1 MTAPAPHISKPA
13 PSGAKILRVGVIRD
27 GKIIEE
33 RHIRHP
39 SPVTVGQDGTN
50 TFVIPA
56 SELPSSFP
64 VFENKGGQYTLVFT
78 DRMNGRVANR
88 SGDHDFAGL
97 KTKNL
102 VTRRG
107 NVWTL
112 PLDESARGKVSLGEV
127 TLLFQFVSPRPE
139 PARVALPADLRG
151 SVWSSIDHLFFG
163 ILAASLFLHFV
174 GAACIVLSPK
184 PQDADLSLDELPD
197 RFARVLLPPKAPEPE
212 QPKALEPT
220 AQTEEKKD
228 AKKDVK
234 KKDELPAE
242 ANARKAVLQQK
253 VASKGLL
260 KILGSAGGSGAL
272 QDVLGSGTGSG
283 DVAAAL
289 AGARGVSVATADS
302 VGGPRGGGAGRTAGI
317 GDVGTAGGGKVALAG
332 KGDAKVSGQV
342 SAAAPEVD
350 SADVDRAAL
359 SRYIRDRLGAI
370 RGCYERELKRNPS
383 LKGKVVV
390 RFNITPAG
398 RAGDVRI
405 EENTL
410 GSPEVGSCIQ
420 GLMRTWIFPFKPP
433 DEVPVQ
439 YPFLFTSAG

>member
-1 MTAPAPHISKPA
+1 MSRPAA
-13 PSGAKILRVGVIRD
+13 SGAKILRVGVIRD

-39 SPVTVGQDGTN
+39 ATVTVGQDGSN
-50 TFVIPA
+50 TFVVPA
-56 SELPSSFP
+56 SELPATFP
-64 VFENKGGQYTLVFT
+64 VFDHRGNQYTLLFT
-78 DRMNGRVANR
+78 DRMNGRVVNR
-88 SGDHDFAGL
+88 QGDFDFATL
-97 KTKNL
+97 KSRNL
-102 VTRRG
+102 VQKRG
-107 NVWTL
+107 SVWAL
-112 PLDESARGKVSLGEV
+112 SLDESTKGKVSLGEV
-127 TLLFQFVSPRPE
+127 TLLFQFVPPPPE
-139 PARVALPADLRG
+139 PARIELPPDVRG
-151 SVWSSIDHLFFG
+151 TVWRSIDHLFFG
-163 ILAASLFLHFV
+163 ILAASLFVHFA
-174 GAACIVLSPK
+174 GAACIMLSPK
-184 PQDADLSLDELPD
+184 PPDADLALDELPD

-212 QPKALEPT
+212 QPKTPDQT
-220 AQTEEKKD
+220 AQVEE
-228 AKKDVK
+228 KKDVK
-234 KKDELPAE
+234 KDQKKKELPSDAT
-242 ANARKAVLQQK
+242 ARKAVLQQK

-289 AGARGVSVATADS
+289 AGARGVSIATADS
-302 VGGPRGGGAGRTAGI
+302 VGARAGGGSGRAAGI
-317 GDVGTAGGGKVALAG
+317 GDVGTSGGGKVALAG

-342 SAAAPEVD
+342 STAAPEVD

-370 RGCYERELKRNPS
+370 RGCYERELKRNPG

-398 RAGDVRI
+398 RAGDIRI
-405 EENTL
+405 EENSL
-410 GSPEVGSCIQ
+410 GSAEVGACITQ
-420 GLMRTWIFPFKPP
+420 LMRSWIFPFRPP

>member
-1 MTAPAPHISKPA
+1 MRARALPSSKPA
-13 PSGAKILRVGVIRD
+13 SSGVKILRVGVIRD

-39 SPVTVGQDGTN
+39 ATVTVGQDGAS

-56 SELPSSFP
+56 SELPASFP
-64 VFENKGGQYTLVFT
+64 VFDWRTGQYTLLFT
-78 DRMNGRVANR
+78 DRMNGRVVNR
-88 SGDHDFAGL
+88 SGDNDFAGL
-97 KTKNL
+97 KSKNL
-102 VTRRG
+102 VQKRG
-107 NVWTL
+107 SVWAL
-112 PLDESARGKVSLGEV
+112 PLDESAKGKVSLGEV
-127 TLLFQFVSPRPE
+127 TLLFQFVSPPPE
-139 PARVALPADLRG
+139 PARIELPPDVRG
-151 SVWSSIDHLFFG
+151 TVWRSIDHLFFG
-163 ILAASLFLHFV
+163 ILAASLFLHFT
-174 GAACIVLSPK
+174 GAACIMLSPK
-184 PQDADLSLDELPD
+184 PPDADLTLDELPD

-212 QPKALEPT
+212 QPKAEQT
-220 AQTEEKKD
+220 AQAEEKKEP
-228 AKKDVK
+228 KRDVK
-234 KKDELPAE
+234 KKELPSDA
-242 ANARKAVLQQK
+242 AARKAVIQQR

-289 AGARGVSVATADS
+289 AGARGVSLATADS
-302 VGGPRGGGAGRTAGI
+302 VGARAGGGAGRTAGI

-332 KGDAKVSGQV
+332 KGDARVTGQV
-342 SAAAPEVD
+342 SAASPEVD

-398 RAGDVRI
+398 RAGDIRI

-410 GSPEVGSCIQ
+410 GSGEVAQCIQ
-420 GLMRTWIFPFKPP
+420 GLMRSWIFPFKPP

>member
-1 MTAPAPHISKPA
+1 MTKPA
-13 PSGAKILRVGVIRD
+13 SSGAKILRVGVIRD

-33 RHIRHP
+33 RQIRHP
-39 SPVTVGQDGTN
+39 SPVTIGQDGTN

-56 SELPSSFP
+56 SELPASFP
-64 VFENKGGQYTLVFT
+64 VFEHRNGAYTLVFT
-78 DRMNGRVANR
+78 DRMNGRVASR
-88 SGDHDFAGL
+88 SGDFDFAGL
-97 KTKNL
+97 KSKGL
-102 VTRRG
+102 VQKRG
-107 NVWTL
+107 SVWAL
-112 PLDESARGKVSLGEV
+112 PLDESAKGKVSVGEV
-127 TLLFQFVSPRPE
+127 TLLFQFVAPRPE
-139 PARVALPADLRG
+139 PARIELPAEVRG
-151 SVWSSIDHLFFG
+151 TVWRSIDHLFFG

-212 QPKALEPT
+212 QPKATEPT

-228 AKKDVK
+228 KKDVK
-234 KKDELPAE
+234 KKDELPAD
-242 ANARKAVLQQK
+242 ATARKAVLQQK
-253 VASKGLL
+253 VGSKGLL
-260 KILGSAGGSGAL
+260 KILGSAGGGGAL

-289 AGARGVSVATADS
+289 AGARGVSIATSES

-317 GDVGTAGGGKVALAG
+317 GDVGTAGGGKVALGG

>member
-97 KTKNL
+97 KTKKL

-184 PQDADLSLDELPD
+184 PLDADLSLDELPD

-212 QPKALEPT
+212 QPKATEPT

-234 KKDELPAE
+234 KKDELPADST
-242 ANARKAVLQQK
+242 ARKAVLQQK

-289 AGARGVSVATADS
+289 AGARGVSIATADS

-398 RAGDVRI
+398 RAGDIRI

>member
-1 MTAPAPHISKPA
+1 MTKPA
-13 PSGAKILRVGVIRD
+13 SSGAKILRVGVIRD

-33 RHIRHP
+33 RQIRHP
-39 SPVTVGQDGTN
+39 SPVTIGQDGTN

-56 SELPSSFP
+56 SELPASFP
-64 VFENKGGQYTLVFT
+64 VFEHRNGAYTLVFT
-78 DRMNGRVANR
+78 DRMNGRVASR
-88 SGDHDFAGL
+88 SGDFDFAGL
-97 KTKNL
+97 KSKGL
-102 VTRRG
+102 VQKRG
-107 NVWTL
+107 SVWAL
-112 PLDESARGKVSLGEV
+112 PLDESAKGKVSVGEV
-127 TLLFQFVSPRPE
+127 TLLFQFVAPRPE
-139 PARVALPADLRG
+139 PARIELPAEVRG
-151 SVWSSIDHLFFG
+151 TVWRSIDHLFFG
-163 ILAASLFLHFV
+163 ILAVSLFLHFA
-174 GAACIVLSPK
+174 GAACIMLSPK
-184 PQDADLSLDELPD
+184 PPDPDLALDDLPD
-197 RFARVLLPPKAPEPE
+197 RFARVLLPPKPPEPE
-212 QPKALEPT
+212 QQKAPD
-220 AQTEEKKD
+220 APAEEKQEV
-228 AKKDVK
+228 KKEVK
-234 KKDELPAE
+234 KKDLPAD
-242 ANARKAVLQQK
+242 AQQRKAVIQQK

-272 QDVLGSGTGSG
+272 SDVLGSGTGSG

-289 AGARGVSVATADS
+289 AGARGVSIATADS
-302 VGGPRGGGAGRTAGI
+302 VGARAGGGAGRTAGI
-317 GDVGTAGGGKVALAG
+317 GDVGTSGGGKVALAG

-370 RGCYERELKRNPS
+370 RGCYERELKRNPA

-398 RAGDVRI
+398 RAGDVKI

-410 GSPEVGSCIQ
+410 GSPEVASCIT
-420 GLMRTWIFPFKPP
+420 GLMRSWIFPFKPP

>member
-1 MTAPAPHISKPA
+1 MSKPA
-13 PSGAKILRVGVIRD
+13 SSGAKILRVGVIRD

-33 RHIRHP
+33 RQIRHP
-39 SPVTVGQDGTN
+39 AAVTVGQDGTN

-56 SELPSSFP
+56 SELPATFP
-64 VFENKGGQYTLVFT
+64 VFEQKAGKYTLLFT
-78 DRMNGRVANR
+78 DRMNGRVKNNK
-88 SGDHDFAGL
+88 SGDLDFAALKSKGL
-97 KTKNL
+97 
-102 VTRRG
+102 VQRRG
-107 NVWTL
+107 NVWAL

-127 TLLFQFVSPRPE
+127 TLLFQFVSPPPE
-139 PARVALPADLRG
+139 PARLELPAEVRG
-151 SVWSSIDHLFFG
+151 TVWRSIDHLFFG
-163 ILAASLFLHFV
+163 ILAASLFLHFA
-174 GAACIVLSPK
+174 GAACIMLSPK
-184 PQDADLSLDELPD
+184 PPDPDLALDDLPD
-197 RFARVLLPPKAPEPE
+197 RFARVLLPPKPPEPE
-212 QPKALEPT
+212 QSKAPEQT
-220 AQTEEKKD
+220 AQVEEKKD
-228 AKKDVK
+228 VKKDVK
-234 KKDELPAE
+234 KKDLPDDAI
-242 ANARKAVLQQK
+242 ARKAVIQQK
-253 VASKGLL
+253 VAGKGLL

-272 QDVLGSGTGSG
+272 SDVLGSGTGSG

-289 AGARGVSVATADS
+289 AGARGVSIATADS
-302 VGGPRGGGAGRTAGI
+302 VGARAGDGAGRTAGI
-317 GDVGTAGGGKVALAG
+317 GDVGTAGGGKVALAS
-332 KGDAKVSGQV
+332 KGDAKVTGRV

-398 RAGDVRI
+398 RAGDIRI

-410 GSPEVGSCIQ
+410 GSAEVAGCVQ
-420 GLMRTWIFPFKPP
+420 NLMRSWIFPFKPP

>member
-1 MTAPAPHISKPA
+1 MSKPA
-13 PSGAKILRVGVIRD
+13 SSGAKILRVGVIRE

-39 SPVTVGQDGTN
+39 AAVTVGQDGSN

-64 VFENKGGQYTLVFT
+64 VFDHRAGQYTLLFT

-88 SGDHDFAGL
+88 SGDNDFAGL
-97 KTKNL
+97 KSKGL
-102 VTRRG
+102 VQKRG
-107 NVWTL
+107 SVWAL
-112 PLDESARGKVSLGEV
+112 PLDESAKGKVSLGEV
-127 TLLFQFVSPRPE
+127 TLLFQFVSPPPE
-139 PARVALPADLRG
+139 PARIELPADVRG
-151 SVWSSIDHLFFG
+151 TVWRSIDHLFFG
-163 ILAASLFLHFV
+163 ILAASLFLHFA
-174 GAACIVLSPK
+174 GAACIMLSPK
-184 PQDADLSLDELPD
+184 PPDADLSLDELPD
-197 RFARVLLPPKAPEPE
+197 RFARVLLPPKPPEPE
-212 QPKALEPT
+212 QPKATET
-220 AQTEEKKD
+220 VAQADDKKD
-228 AKKDVK
+228 QKKDVK
-234 KKDELPAE
+234 KKELPAD
-242 ANARKAVLQQK
+242 AAARKAVIQQR

-289 AGARGVSVATADS
+289 AGARGVSIATADS
-302 VGGPRGGGAGRTAGI
+302 VGARAGGGAGRTAGI
-317 GDVGTAGGGKVALAG
+317 GDVGTSGGGKVALAG
-332 KGDAKVSGQV
+332 KGDARVTGQV

-359 SRYIRDRLGAI
+359 ARYIRDRLGAI
-370 RGCYERELKRNPS
+370 RGCYERELKRNPG

-410 GSPEVGSCIQ
+410 GSAEVGACIQ
-420 GLMRTWIFPFKPP
+420 GLMRSWIFPFKPP

>member
-1 MTAPAPHISKPA
+1 MTKPA
-13 PSGAKILRVGVIRD
+13 SSGAKILRVGVIRD

-39 SPVTVGQDGTN
+39 SAVTIGQDGTN

-64 VFENKGGQYTLVFT
+64 VFEHRNGVYTLVFT

-88 SGDHDFAGL
+88 SGDFDFAAL
-97 KTKNL
+97 KTKGL
-102 VTRRG
+102 VQKRG
-107 NVWTL
+107 SVWAL
-112 PLDESARGKVSLGEV
+112 ALDESAKGKVSLGEV
-127 TLLFQFVSPRPE
+127 TLLFQFVAPRPE
-139 PARVALPADLRG
+139 PARIELPAEVRG
-151 SVWSSIDHLFFG
+151 TVWRSIDHLFFG
-163 ILAASLFLHFV
+163 ILAGSLFLHFA
-174 GAACIVLSPK
+174 GAACIMLSPK
-184 PQDADLSLDELPD
+184 PPDPDLSLDELPD
-197 RFARVLLPPKAPEPE
+197 RFARVLLPPKPTEPE
-212 QPKALEPT
+212 QQKAPEQ
-220 AQTEEKKD
+220 AQEE
-228 AKKDVK
+228 KKDVK
-234 KKDELPAE
+234 KEVKKKELPAD
-242 ANARKAVLQQK
+242 AQQRKAVIQQK

-272 QDVLGSGTGSG
+272 SDVLGSGTGSG

-289 AGARGVSVATADS
+289 AGARGVSIATADS
-302 VGGPRGGGAGRTAGI
+302 VGARAGGGSGRTAGI
-317 GDVGTAGGGKVALAG
+317 GEVGTSGGGKVALAG

-342 SAAAPEVD
+342 STAAPEVD

-370 RGCYERELKRNPS
+370 RGCYERELKRNPG
-383 LKGKVVV
+383 LKGKVVM

-410 GSPEVGSCIQ
+410 GSPEVASCIQ
-420 GLMRTWIFPFKPP
+420 GLMRSWIFPFKPP